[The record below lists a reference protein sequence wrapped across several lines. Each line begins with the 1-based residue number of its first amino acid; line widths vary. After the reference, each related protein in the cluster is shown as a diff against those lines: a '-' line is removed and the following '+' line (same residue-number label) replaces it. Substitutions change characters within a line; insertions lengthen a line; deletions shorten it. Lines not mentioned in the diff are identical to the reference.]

1 MHKIFNLINNKNGDI
16 MNISDVMSKNLI
28 VGKHDDSIK
37 AISDL
42 MQEFDIGFIPISKE
56 NKIIGVIT
64 DRDIVVRG
72 IASGAKSSSKIE
84 SYISPNII
92 SCDVNESID
101 ELLNIMKE
109 SRIKRVLITD
119 LEKVVG
125 IVSISDILNE
135 KNALKTFKEIYEIN
149 RNDDFYK
156 TEIDDFYL

>member
-28 VGKHDDSIK
+28 VGNHDDSIK
-37 AISDL
+37 SISDL

-92 SCDVNESID
+92 SCDVNESIN